1 MEINAIKD
9 IEVSQFKNFLDKFSG
24 IQDFTLII
32 SSDLPEDLGKK
43 FSETILAVNC
53 KRFNVKVETR

>member
-1 MEINAIKD
+1 MEINAIEN
-9 IEVSQFKNFLDKFSG
+9 IEVSHLKIFLDKFSG

-43 FSETILAVNC
+43 FSETI
-53 KRFNVKVETR
+53 